1 MAHVRKIGELGKYT
15 SYVTLPKEL
24 VGSLGWR
31 RKQRVTVSRVKGGL
45 VIRDARSRKK
55 ALPR

>member
-1 MAHVRKIGELGKYT
+1 MAYLRKIGELAKYT

-31 RKQRVTVSRVKGGL
+31 RKQRVMVSRVKGGVL
-45 VIRDARSRKK
+45 IRDARSRKRK
-55 ALPR
+55 

>member
-1 MAHVRKIGELGKYT
+1 MAHIRKIGELGKYT

-31 RKQRVTVSRVKGGL
+31 RKQRVAVSRVKGGVL
-45 VIRDARSRKK
+45 IRDARSRKK
-55 ALPR
+55 PSSR

>member
-1 MAHVRKIGELGKYT
+1 MAHIRKIGELGKYT

-31 RKQRVTVSRVKGGL
+31 RKQRVAVSRVKGGVL
-45 VIRDARSRKK
+45 IRDAKTRKHK
-55 ALPR
+55 